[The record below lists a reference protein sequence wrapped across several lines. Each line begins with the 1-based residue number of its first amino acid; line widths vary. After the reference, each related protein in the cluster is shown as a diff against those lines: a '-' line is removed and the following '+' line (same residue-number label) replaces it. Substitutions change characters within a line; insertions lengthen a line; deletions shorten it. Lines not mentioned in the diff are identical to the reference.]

1 MTIDELE
8 KKVMDGTATEEEI
21 NSFFDGEERFLNAI
35 SVLEDNHFNMIGM

>member
-21 NSFFDGEERFLNAI
+21 NSFFDREEEFLNAI
-35 SVLEDNHFNMIGM
+35 SVLEEDHFNMIGV

>member
-8 KKVMDGTATEEEI
+8 KKVIDGTATEEEI
-21 NSFFDGEERFLNAI
+21 NNFFDREERFLNAI

>member
-8 KKVMDGTATEEEI
+8 RKVMNGTATKEEI
-21 NSFFDGEERFLNAI
+21 NSFFDREEEFLNAI